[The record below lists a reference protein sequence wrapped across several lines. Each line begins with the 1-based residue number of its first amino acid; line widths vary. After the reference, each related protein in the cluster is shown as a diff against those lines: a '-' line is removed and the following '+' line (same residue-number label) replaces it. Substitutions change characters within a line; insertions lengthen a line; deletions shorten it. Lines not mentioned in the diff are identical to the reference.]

1 MASQSPPTSQTAP
14 TEADISLSE
23 TNAAL
28 LSTRLLQP
36 SWPAS
41 FCLILPTEH
50 LPPKR
55 CLGPPPLLPWSLIPP
70 LSHSRMTSRN
80 PAEVGASVSLT
91 SRGIAGEGKR
101 CLKEL
106 DDNRV
111 WGGRE
116 GEEYRRR
123 EEGQQSLEV
132 WSHGDGGR
140 GMLKGT
146 GEPKSVRAL
155 GERTFLSSFFHDQQI
170 SRILSTR

>member
-1 MASQSPPTSQTAP
+1 
-14 TEADISLSE
+14 
-23 TNAAL
+23 
-28 LSTRLLQP
+28 
-36 SWPAS
+36 
-41 FCLILPTEH
+41 
-50 LPPKR
+50 
-55 CLGPPPLLPWSLIPP
+55 
-70 LSHSRMTSRN
+70 MTSRN

-91 SRGIAGEGKR
+91 SKGIAGEGKR

-170 SRILSTR
+170 SRILSTRRRKKTLTRTENDYSETIRIFCYTLCLDKTDHINHR